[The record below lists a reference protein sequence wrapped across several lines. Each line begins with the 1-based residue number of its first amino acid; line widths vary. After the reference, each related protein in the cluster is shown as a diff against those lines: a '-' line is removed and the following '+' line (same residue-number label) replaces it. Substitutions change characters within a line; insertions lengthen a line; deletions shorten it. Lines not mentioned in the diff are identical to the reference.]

1 LPQPLRAT
9 EAPSLSASMTFL
21 LSGKAQPIRPE
32 QSRTDAIYAAWIKAR
47 LRVKRFEMIRKI
59 EMERFSLT
67 TSKRFDDVISSVNA
81 AIGHPD
87 MAEFGRSTH
96 EAHSFAELKS
106 AVEKGLS
113 KLGLML
119 FMQLDHGA
127 ILRKETGHE
136 TPKMIR
142 FVIGNPLIM
151 KEMAKHI
158 PDAGSYAPVTV
169 LVDERADGVH
179 LSYDRMA
186 SFLAPYGNRD
196 ALEVARNLD
205 KKIEDLLRQA
215 AA

>member
-1 LPQPLRAT
+1 MLRKV
-9 EAPSLSASMTFL
+9 E
-21 LSGKAQPIRPE
+21 
-32 QSRTDAIYAAWIKAR
+32 
-47 LRVKRFEMIRKI
+47 V
-59 EMERFSLT
+59 ERFSLT
-67 TSKRFDDVISSVNA
+67 TSKPFDEVVASVNA

-87 MAEFGRSTH
+87 MVEFARSTH
-96 EAHSFAELKS
+96 EARSFAELKS

-113 KLGLML
+113 NAGLML

-127 ILRKETGHE
+127 VVRKQTGRD
-136 TPKMIR
+136 TPRIIR
-142 FVIGNPLIM
+142 FIIGNPLIM
-151 KEMAKHI
+151 KEMARHV

-196 ALEVARNLD
+196 ALDVARNLD